1 MNNPGYMSQGVRFM
15 LFSALIFTLM
25 QVCIKLIPHIPPIEI
40 IFFRSVFSLVTSIII
55 LKSQSVSVWG
65 NNKTVLI
72 LRGVSGA
79 IALTSFFILIQQI
92 PLAAASTL
100 QHVSPIF
107 SAILGI
113 FILKEKVKWYQ
124 FLFFAIS
131 FAGIVFIQGFDSRV
145 SFWQMLLGLGSAF
158 FTGLA
163 YNFVR
168 KLKASEHPLVIIFY
182 FPLVTLP
189 LSAIYCLFDW
199 VTPHGWDWLVLL
211 LVGITTQLGQYFMT
225 RSYETEEIAKVS
237 ILNYT
242 GIIYSLAF
250 GFFIFGESYNFLTY
264 IGMFLVLVGVVLN
277 LWYKRIWSV
286 KH

>member
-1 MNNPGYMSQGVRFM
+1 MSQGVRFM

-40 IFFRSVFSLVTSIII
+40 IFFRSVFSLVTSVII

-65 NNKTVLI
+65 NNKTILI

-113 FILKEKVKWYQ
+113 FILKEKVTWYR
-124 FLFFAIS
+124 FLFFAVS
-131 FAGIVFIQGFDSRV
+131 FAGIVFIQGFDNRV
-145 SFWQMLLGLGSAF
+145 SFGQMLLGLGSAF

-189 LSAIYCLFDW
+189 LSAVYCLFDW
-199 VTPHGWDWLVLL
+199 VTPVGWDWLVLL

-264 IGMFLVLVGVVLN
+264 IGMFLVLVGVILN
-277 LWYKRIWSV
+277 LWYKKIWSI
-286 KH
+286 K

>member
-1 MNNPGYMSQGVRFM
+1 M

-40 IFFRSVFSLVTSIII
+40 IFFRSVFSLVTSVII

-65 NNKTVLI
+65 NNKTILI

-113 FILKEKVKWYQ
+113 FILKEKVKWYR
-124 FLFFAIS
+124 FLFFAVS
-131 FAGIVFIQGFDSRV
+131 FAGIVFIQGFDNRV
-145 SFWQMLLGLGSAF
+145 SLGQMLLGLGSAF

-189 LSAIYCLFDW
+189 LSAVYCLFDW

-264 IGMFLVLVGVVLN
+264 IGMFLVLVGVILN
-277 LWYKRIWSV
+277 LWYKKIWSI
-286 KH
+286 KN

>member
-1 MNNPGYMSQGVRFM
+1 MSQGVRFM

-40 IFFRSVFSLVTSIII
+40 IFFRSVFSLVTSVII

-65 NNKTVLI
+65 NNKTILI

-124 FLFFAIS
+124 FLFFALS
-131 FAGIVFIQGFDSRV
+131 FAGIIFIQGFDSRV
-145 SFWQMLLGLGSAF
+145 SFSQMLLGLGSAF

-189 LSAIYCLFDW
+189 LSAVYCLFDW

-264 IGMFLVLVGVVLN
+264 IGMFLVLIGVILN
-277 LWYKRIWSV
+277 LWYKKIWPT
-286 KH
+286 K

>member
-1 MNNPGYMSQGVRFM
+1 MSQGVRFM

-40 IFFRSVFSLVTSIII
+40 IFFRSVFSLVTSVII

-65 NNKTVLI
+65 NNKTILI

-100 QHVSPIF
+100 QHVSPVF

-131 FAGIVFIQGFDSRV
+131 FAGIVFIQGFDNRV

-264 IGMFLVLVGVVLN
+264 IGMFLVLIGVIFN
-277 LWYKRIWSV
+277 LWYRRIWSI
-286 KH
+286 KS

>member
-1 MNNPGYMSQGVRFM
+1 MSQGVRFM

-131 FAGIVFIQGFDSRV
+131 FAGIVFIQGFDNRV

-264 IGMFLVLVGVVLN
+264 IGMFLVLVGVILN
-277 LWYKRIWSV
+277 LWYKRIWSI
-286 KH
+286 K